1 MEQKRTWIY
10 CRVDYSG
17 ANSAGLLNMQRRCLE
32 SYAKEHDLQIVG
44 FSSDIGN
51 GLTLNRSGLMALH
64 AIAECRQ
71 VDVLLIHNLDR
82 LGRDSDKIV
91 PYLRFLLNHGV
102 HVHTAANGEINFDV
116 NTIFPWIAKK

>member
-17 ANSAGLLNMQRRCLE
+17 ANSTELLNMQRRCLE
-32 SYAKEHDLQIVG
+32 AYAKEHDLQIVG

-51 GLTLNRSGLMALH
+51 GLTLDRPGLMALH
-64 AIAECRQ
+64 AIVECRQ
-71 VDVLLIHNLDR
+71 TDVLLIHNLDR
-82 LGRDSDKIV
+82 LGQDSDKVI

-102 HVHTAANGEINFDV
+102 PVHTAANGLVDLGISEMSLSR
-116 NTIFPWIAKK
+116 TKK